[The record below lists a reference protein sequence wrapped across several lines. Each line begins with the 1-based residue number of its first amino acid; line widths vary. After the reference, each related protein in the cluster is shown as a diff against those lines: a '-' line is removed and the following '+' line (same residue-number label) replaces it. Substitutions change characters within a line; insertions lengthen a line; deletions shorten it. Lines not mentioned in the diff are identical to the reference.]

1 MRSLNSYRRHLS
13 PAQSAGIVIKHTKM
27 LKHGSKRFEKK
38 VDVPRGTSIKS
49 AKEVAK
55 EAGVSKRTVDRT
67 KKAMELDPEKVEAI
81 IVDCPDC
88 GTPKDEPDLSVHP
101 HVLLTTK
108 WGVLKQR

>member
-13 PAQSAGIVIKHTKM
+13 PAESAAIVMKHTEM
-27 LKHGSKRFEKK
+27 LEVGNVKAQNSGVSR
-38 VDVPRGTSIKS
+38 DTPKS

-55 EAGVSKRTVDRT
+55 EAGVSRITVART
-67 KKAMELDPEKVEAI
+67 KKGIDLEPDAEVI

>member
-13 PAQSAGIVIKHTKM
+13 PSQSAAIVMKHTKM
-27 LKHGSKRFEKK
+27 LKVGDVKTQA
-38 VDVPRGTSIKS
+38 DGVPRGTPQKS

-55 EAGVSKRTVDRT
+55 EAGVSKRTVDST
-67 KKAMELDPEKVEAI
+67 KKAIDLEPDAEVI

-101 HVLLTTK
+101 QTTK

>member
-1 MRSLNSYRRHLS
+1 M
-13 PAQSAGIVIKHTKM
+13 KHTEM
-27 LKHGSKRFEKK
+27 LEVGNVKAQTSG
-38 VDVPRGTSIKS
+38 VPRGTPKS
-49 AKEVAK
+49 AKDVAK

-67 KKAMELDPEKVEAI
+67 KKAIDLEPDAEVI